1 VRDLSIFRRRKRF
14 AQKSDQFRVSSL
26 GHLPNGS
33 FANEDQKNE
42 ETANHVQAADNS
54 QKYLKD
60 FIKKVL
66 NPKLRSDFETHEI
79 SKQILF
85 DPNVPPIVHFAFC
98 QL

>member
-1 VRDLSIFRRRKRF
+1 M
-14 AQKSDQFRVSSL
+14 SSL

-60 FIKKVL
+60 YINKVL
-66 NPKLRSDFETHEI
+66 NPKLRSDFETYEI
-79 SKQILF
+79 STQILF
-85 DPNVPPIVHFAFC
+85 DQNVPPIVQFAVC